1 VLHDALRLLRS
12 FHRLSQTELAG
23 KLGISNSYLSEIE
36 SGKKSDAISVEMLKR
51 YSEVFSVPVSSLML
65 FSEQL
70 DVRKPGDKVRV
81 AAAGKILKILDWID
95 ERASVA

>member
-1 VLHDALRLLRS
+1 
-12 FHRLSQTELAG
+12 
-23 KLGISNSYLSEIE
+23 
-36 SGKKSDAISVEMLKR
+36 MLKR